1 METCSL
7 TCLSHTL
14 LSTEQFSFFINIFL
28 PFARLSSTF
37 LTPCFL
43 FISPRSQYVLFI
55 PRVRP
60 SLIIPHLCRERPF
73 SEEIEDS
80 DYEQNYVDNKQ

>member
-1 METCSL
+1 
-7 TCLSHTL
+7 
-14 LSTEQFSFFINIFL
+14 
-28 PFARLSSTF
+28 
-37 LTPCFL
+37 L